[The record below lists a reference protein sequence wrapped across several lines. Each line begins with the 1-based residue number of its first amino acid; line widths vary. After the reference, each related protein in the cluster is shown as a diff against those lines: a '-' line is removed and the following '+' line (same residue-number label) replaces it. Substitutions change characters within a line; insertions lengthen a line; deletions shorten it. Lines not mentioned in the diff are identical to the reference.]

1 MRVNITKVD
10 APSAKRLT
18 QYGRKTQSPS
28 LPCCRMR
35 LRPGAIKQKG
45 RQLLPAHPVRT
56 WDTCTVRSIFAFP
69 LKAFRKILNSWNCLI
84 MSGSI
89 VPPAAERFFS
99 AGSLTR
105 VQQERMLTV
114 PGLHCPVLICWHDGE
129 VFALDN
135 RCPHMGFPLSKGT
148 LKDGVLTCH
157 WHHAQFDLRSG
168 CTFDLWADDAPAY
181 EVKVVGGEVWVSQE
195 PKRHQD
201 RALYVSRLRRGLEQ
215 NIGLI
220 QVKSMIPLLA
230 DGAEQVI
237 REIAHFG
244 AWHHR
249 SWRDGMTM
257 LAVVARLR
265 PYLSET
271 TLVYALAAAARSV
284 AENCAGEPTRH
295 DLDGL
300 EGEGFDEHQLS
311 RWMFHWT
318 NIRHS
323 QGAERT
329 LLTAVNSG
337 FAKEA
342 LNRLVFG
349 PVQVRVYADGGHA
362 LDLSNKAF
370 ELLDII
376 GWENAREILPLVVEH
391 LTDSRSEEEGGSW
404 RSPIDL
410 IDLIEEAGAK
420 LANYSPKVASAVQMS
435 PKFFREFLGE
445 DPRLILELLVDLLD
459 EGAAPIEIARHLT
472 LAAAWRLASFPESN
486 DIDDWFAPMHTFS
499 FCNALTQVLG
509 RGEPGPE
516 IVKGLLHGAMSVY
529 IDRFLNIPAA
539 KLAGD
544 QMLEDLPEH
553 ADELRKSMLESLDER
568 KGWSVLPRLVVRYLR
583 LGSSEPDLIDFLTFA
598 TTREDLDFHKMQVL
612 EAAVTQAQQ
621 WPGNQVARELLYTAA
636 ARHLAA
642 HCPTRRGA
650 SQSVAVALRLNRG
663 EEIAVSS

>member
-1 MRVNITKVD
+1 MND
-10 APSAKRLT
+10 
-18 QYGRKTQSPS
+18 
-28 LPCCRMR
+28 
-35 LRPGAIKQKG
+35 
-45 RQLLPAHPVRT
+45 
-56 WDTCTVRSIFAFP
+56 
-69 LKAFRKILNSWNCLI
+69 
-84 MSGSI
+84 SI
-89 VPPAAERFFS
+89 VPPAAKQFFL
-99 AGSLTR
+99 AGSLAR
-105 VQQERMLTV
+105 IQQERISTV

-148 LKDGVLTCH
+148 ITDGVLTCH

-181 EVKVVGGEVWVSQE
+181 EVKIVGDEIWVSLE
-195 PKRHQD
+195 PKHPQD
-201 RALYVSRLRRGLEQ
+201 RALYISRLRRGLEQ

-220 QVKSMIPLLA
+220 QVKNMIPLLT
-230 DGAEQVI
+230 DGAEEVI

-249 SWRDGMTM
+249 TWREGMTM
-257 LAVVARLR
+257 LTIAARLR

-271 TLVYALAAAARSV
+271 ALVYAFAAAARSV
-284 AENCAGEPTRH
+284 AENCAGEPIRH
-295 DLDGL
+295 DPGGLDGK
-300 EGEGFDEHQLS
+300 GFQEQQLT

-318 NIRHS
+318 NVRHS

-329 LLTAVNSG
+329 LLTAARSR
-337 FAKEA
+337 FAKKA
-342 LNRLVFG
+342 LNRLIFG
-349 PVQVRVYADGGHA
+349 PLQVRIYADGGHA

-376 GWENAREILPLVVEH
+376 GWEKAEEILPLVVEH
-391 LTDSRSEEEGGSW
+391 LTDSRSEEEGGAW

-410 IDLIEEAGAK
+410 IELIEEAEAK
-420 LANYSPKVASAVQMS
+420 LASYSPKLASAVQMS
-435 PKFFREFLGE
+435 PKFFHEFLEE
-445 DPRLILELLVDLLD
+445 DPRLILDLLVDVLVR
-459 EGAAPIEIARHLT
+459 GAAPIEIARHLT

-499 FCNALTQVLG
+499 FCNALTQILG
-509 RGEPGPE
+509 RGETGPE

-539 KLAGD
+539 KLAGVEP
-544 QMLEDLPEH
+544 LEDLPQH
-553 ADELRKSMLESLDER
+553 ADELRKSMLESLDQR
-568 KGWSVLPRLVVRYLR
+568 KGWSILPRLVARYLR
-583 LGSSEPDLIDFLTFA
+583 LGYSEPELIDLLTLA
-598 TTREDLDFHKMQVL
+598 TTREDLDFHKMQVF

-621 WPGNQVARELLYTAA
+621 WPTYQAARELLYTAA

-663 EEIAVSS
+663 EEIGASS